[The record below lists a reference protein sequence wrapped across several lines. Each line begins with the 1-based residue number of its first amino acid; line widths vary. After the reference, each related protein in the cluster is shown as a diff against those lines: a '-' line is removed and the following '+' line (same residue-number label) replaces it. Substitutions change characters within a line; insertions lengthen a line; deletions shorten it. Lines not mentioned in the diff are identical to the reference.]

1 VLARA
6 HRIRQEGN
14 VQLSVYASPVAHFGF
29 CAQFGILIKGAWPCW
44 NISCMHFWEKLLML
58 PFASTKQAGF
68 VSGAPALKG
77 FLDGPRKRLCTTPAA
92 RSCKAVIL
100 SARRHSPELSTRGNS
115 QESPGGF
122 PISTWKSRPPVG
134 EGCGS
139 IYPAY
144 CSRILRLISGWW
156 RTSLVISQR

>member
-1 VLARA
+1 MGSSHLPRRGRTTICVCF
-6 HRIRQEGN
+6 
-14 VQLSVYASPVAHFGF
+14 SVAHCGF
-29 CAQFGILIKGAWPCW
+29 CAQFGISNQRRLAVLEHQLYAFLGKTADAAFCVNEAGRVCFWSACAERFLGWSQKKALH
-44 NISCMHFWEKLLML
+44 NSCCSLLQSRDTL
-58 PFASTKQAGF
+58 
-68 VSGAPALKG
+68 GAPTL
-77 FLDGPRKRLCTTPAA
+77 T
-92 RSCKAVIL
+92 
-100 SARRHSPELSTRGNS
+100 ELSTRGNS